1 MAASADGIIAPM
13 SACLFCRIASGDIP
27 ASKVFEDDR
36 IVAFNDIN
44 PQAPMHVLI
53 VPRVHLDSTND
64 LRSEHDELVGAM
76 TRCAAAI
83 AADRGYATS
92 GYRTVINC
100 QAGAGQSVF
109 HLHMH
114 VLGGRTFTWPPG

>member
-1 MAASADGIIAPM
+1 M

-27 ASKVFEDDR
+27 ASNVFEDDR

-53 VPRVHLDSTND
+53 VPRVHLDSSND
-64 LRSEHDELVGAM
+64 LTSEHDALVGAM

-83 AADRGYATS
+83 AADRGYVKS